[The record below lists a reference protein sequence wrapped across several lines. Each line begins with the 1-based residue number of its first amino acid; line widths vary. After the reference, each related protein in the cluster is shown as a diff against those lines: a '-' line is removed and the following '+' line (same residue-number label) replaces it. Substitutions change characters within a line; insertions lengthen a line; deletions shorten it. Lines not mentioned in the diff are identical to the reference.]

1 MILKQSKEIESKLG
15 FDSIRAQIASLCSS
29 RMGKD
34 AVDAMSFSSDY
45 NVIIRLLR
53 QTDEMLSLIK
63 SASDLPG
70 ANVYDVVPYLN
81 EIKAAGS
88 FMAADRLNA
97 LGKMLASIAEVRNFF
112 SRSDED
118 GVTPLYPELKKEF
131 ENLVS
136 FPAIEREIDRC
147 VNKFGEI
154 KDNASPE
161 LSEIRRSITAANGSI
176 ARAMRRVLD
185 RAAADGIVEKDASPT
200 MRDGRM
206 VLPVSAAMKR
216 NINGIIHDE
225 SATGKTVFI
234 EPAEVV
240 EAGNRLRELQMQER
254 REIVRILISIANL
267 IRPDIEL
274 IEDGCHSI
282 GFLDFIKAKARF
294 ANNVS
299 ASLPR
304 IEKKPEIDWFSAFHP
319 VLFLTLKEQGRSV
332 VPMNLHLDSQ
342 HRFLIISGPN
352 AGGKSV
358 ALKTVG
364 IVQYMMQCG
373 VLPTLYDNSHMGI
386 FDNILVDIG
395 DEQSMENDLST
406 YSSHLRNMK
415 EFLRSSGPATLV
427 LADEMGSG
435 TEPQIGGALAQSILF
450 RLGESG
456 CFGIVTTHYQN
467 LKTFADETPGFIN
480 GAMLYDRQHLRPTFQ
495 LSVGNPGSSFAIE
508 IARNIGLPS
517 EVIDMAKEL
526 VGSDYVN
533 SDKYLLD
540 IARDRKYW
548 SNKRQSIKEKE
559 QHLDKL
565 LEKYEDTASDLKQKR
580 AEILKDAR
588 EEAQEIL
595 KSANARLEK
604 AIRDIK
610 NAEAEKERTRQIRRE
625 LEDYKESLKEPVE
638 DKAVPDALKPLK
650 HKSKKSRD
658 ESSKKNKTVATK
670 IELAVGNWVKMDG
683 SGSPGQIMS
692 IKGKKAE
699 VAFGPLRTTVD
710 ISRLSETQKPKQSA
724 AAQSLSV
731 SGQTSEDSRRRQ
743 LNFKNEIDV
752 RGMRADEALQAVT
765 YFLDDAVQFSAGK
778 VRILHGTGHGI
789 LKTLIREQLRVNP
802 NVISFH
808 DEDVRFGGAGI
819 TIVNLS

>member
-1 MILKQSKEIESKLG
+1 MIYPKELESKLN
-15 FDSIRAQIASLCSS
+15 FDVIRAHLSSLCSS

-34 AVDAMSFSSDY
+34 AVESMSFSSDRD
-45 NVIIRLLR
+45 IIIKLLR
-53 QTDEMLSLIK
+53 QTDEMLSLLK
-63 SASDLPG
+63 SGSDLPG
-70 ANVYDVVPYLN
+70 ANIYDVVPYLN
-81 EIKAAGS
+81 EIKASGS
-88 FMAADRLNA
+88 FMSAERLNA
-97 LGKMLASIAEVRNFF
+97 LGKMLMSISEVRTFF

-118 GVTPLYPELKKEF
+118 GVKPLYPELKKEF

-136 FPAIEREIDRC
+136 FPSIEREIERC
-147 VNKFGEI
+147 INKFGEV

-161 LSEIRRSITAANGSI
+161 LSEIRRSIGAANGSI

-185 RAAADGIVEKDASPT
+185 KAAAEGIIDKDVAPAV
-200 MRDGRM
+200 RDGRM

-216 NINGIIHDE
+216 RVNGIVHDE

-254 REIVRILISIANL
+254 REIIRILIGIADV
-267 IRPDIEL
+267 IRPEIDL
-274 IEDGCHSI
+274 IEEGCLSL
-282 GFLDFIKAKARF
+282 GYLDFIKAKAHF
-294 ANNVS
+294 ANLVGGV
-299 ASLPR
+299 LPH
-304 IEKKPEIDWFSAFHP
+304 IEKKPEIDWFNAYHP
-319 VLFLTLKEQGRSV
+319 VLFMALTQQNRSV
-332 VPMNLHLDSQ
+332 VPLNLHLDSEQ
-342 HRFLIISGPN
+342 RILIISGPN

-373 VLPTLYDNSHMGI
+373 LLPSLYDNSHMGI
-386 FDNILVDIG
+386 FENILVDLG

-415 EFLRSSGPATLV
+415 VFLRYAGPSTLI

-435 TEPQIGGALAQSILF
+435 TEPQIGGALAQSILY

-467 LKTFADETPGFIN
+467 LKTFADETSGFVN

-517 EVIDMAKEL
+517 EVIDMAKDL

-565 LEKYEDTASDLKQKR
+565 LEKYEDTASDLKMKR

-588 EEAQEIL
+588 EEAREIL
-595 KSANARLEK
+595 KTANARLEK

-610 NAEAEKERTRQIRRE
+610 NAEAEKEQTRKIRRE
-625 LEDYKESLKEPVE
+625 LEDYKESLKDPVE
-638 DKAVPDALKPLK
+638 EKTIPDALKPLR
-650 HKSKKSRD
+650 HKSRKSKER
-658 ESSKKNKTVATK
+658 SSSDNKALQQKAV
-670 IELAVGNWVKMDG
+670 LAEGDWVKMDG
-683 SGSPGQIMS
+683 SGSTGQIIS
-692 IKGKKAE
+692 IEGKKAE
-699 VAFGPLRTTVD
+699 VAFGALRTSVEL
-710 ISRLSETQKPKQSA
+710 SRLSSAQKPKQTA
-724 AAQSLSV
+724 ASQSLSV
-731 SGQTSEDSRRRQ
+731 SGSTSEDSRRRQ

-752 RGMRADEALQAVT
+752 RGMRADEAIQAVT

-802 NVISFH
+802 NVTSYH

-819 TIVNLS
+819 TIVHLS

>member
-1 MILKQSKEIESKLG
+1 MLYPNDIESKLG
-15 FDSIRAQIASLCSS
+15 FDFIRAEVSRLCSS

-34 AVDAMSFSSDY
+34 AVQAMSFSSDY
-45 NVIIRLLR
+45 NTVLRLLR
-53 QTDEMLSLIK
+53 QTSEMLSLIR

-81 EIKAAGS
+81 EIKASGS

-97 LGKMLASIAEVRNFF
+97 LGKMLASISEVRNFF

-131 ENLVS
+131 EGLVS
-136 FPAIEREIDRC
+136 FPSIEREIDRC

-161 LSEIRRSITAANGSI
+161 LSEIRRSISAANGSI

-185 RAAADGIVEKDASPT
+185 RAAAEGVVDKDAAPT

-216 NINGIIHDE
+216 SINGIIHDE

-240 EAGNRLRELQMQER
+240 EAGNHLRELQMQER

-274 IEDGCHSI
+274 IEEGCLSI
-282 GFLDFIKAKARF
+282 GYLDFIKAKAMF
-294 ANNVS
+294 ANNVD

-304 IEKKPEIDWFSAFHP
+304 IEKKPEIDWFNAFHP
-319 VLFLTLKEQGRSV
+319 VLYLTLKQQDRKV
-332 VPMNLHLDSQ
+332 VPLNLHLEGER
-342 HRFLIISGPN
+342 RFLIISGPN

-373 VLPTLYDNSHMGI
+373 MLPTLYDNSHMGI
-386 FDNILVDIG
+386 FENILVDLG

-415 EFLRSSGPATLV
+415 MFLRNSGPSTLV

-435 TEPQIGGALAQSILF
+435 TEPQIGGALAQSILY

-456 CFGIVTTHYQN
+456 CFGVVTTHYQN
-467 LKTFADETPGFIN
+467 LKTFADETSGFVN

-508 IARNIGLPS
+508 IARNIGLPA

-588 EEAQEIL
+588 EEAREIL
-595 KSANARLEK
+595 KTANARLEK

-625 LEDYKESLKEPVE
+625 LEDYKESLKEPAE
-638 DKAVPDALKPLK
+638 EKSVPEALKPLK
-650 HKSKKSRD
+650 HKSKKSRE
-658 ESSKKNKTVATK
+658 ESSKKNKPIAEK
-670 IELAVGNWVKMDG
+670 PELSAGDWVKMDG
-683 SGSPGQIMS
+683 SGSAGQIIS
-692 IKGKKAE
+692 IQGKKAE

-710 ISRLSETQKPKQSA
+710 LSRLSTTQKPKQSA
-724 AAQSLSV
+724 ASQTLTV
-731 SGQTSEDSRRRQ
+731 SSQTSEDSRRRQ

-752 RGMRADEALQAVT
+752 RGMRADEAIQAVT
-765 YFLDDAVQFSAGK
+765 YFLDDAVQFSASK

-802 NVISFH
+802 NVTSYH

>member
-1 MILKQSKEIESKLG
+1 MLYPHDIESKLG
-15 FDSIRAQIASLCSS
+15 FDSIRAEVSRLCVS

-34 AVDAMSFSSDY
+34 AVQAMSFSSDY
-45 NVIIRLLR
+45 DIVIRLLR
-53 QTDEMLSLIK
+53 QTSEMLSLIR
-63 SASDLPG
+63 SGSDLPG
-70 ANVYDVVPYLN
+70 SNVYDVVPYLN
-81 EIKAAGS
+81 EIKASGS

-97 LGKMLASIAEVRNFF
+97 LGKMLASISEVRNFF

-118 GVTPLYPELKKEF
+118 GVTPLYPELKREF
-131 ENLVS
+131 EGLVS
-136 FPAIEREIDRC
+136 FPAIEREIGRC

-161 LSEIRRSITAANGSI
+161 LAEIRRNINAANGSI

-185 RAAADGIVEKDASPT
+185 RAAAEGIVEKDAAPS

-216 NINGIIHDE
+216 KVNGIVHDE

-254 REIVRILISIANL
+254 REIIRILISIADV
-267 IRPDIEL
+267 IRPEIDIIAECCL
-274 IEDGCHSI
+274 SI
-282 GFLDFIKAKARF
+282 GYLDFIKAKALY
-294 ANNVS
+294 ADKVDGV
-299 ASLPR
+299 LPN
-304 IEKKPEIDWFSAFHP
+304 IEKSPEIDWFHAFHP
-319 VLFLTLKEQGRSV
+319 VLFLTLMQQGRSV
-332 VPMNLHLDSQ
+332 VPMNLHLDREK
-342 HRFLIISGPN
+342 RFLVISGPN

-373 VLPTLYDNSHMGI
+373 LLPTLYDNSHMGL
-386 FDNILVDIG
+386 FESILVDIG

-415 EFLRSSGPATLV
+415 AFLRYAGPGSLL

-435 TEPQIGGALAQSILF
+435 TEPQIGGALAQSILY
-450 RLGESG
+450 RIGESG
-456 CFGIVTTHYQN
+456 SFGVVTTHYQN
-467 LKTFADETPGFIN
+467 LKGFADETSGFVN

-508 IARNIGLPS
+508 IARNIGLPV
-517 EVIDMAKEL
+517 EVIDMAKDL

-540 IARDRKYW
+540 IARDRRYW

-559 QHLDKL
+559 QHLDQL
-565 LEKYEDTASDLKQKR
+565 LEKYESTASDLKTKR

-588 EEAQEIL
+588 EEAREIL

-625 LEDYKESLKEPVE
+625 LEDYKDSLKEPLE
-638 DKAVPDALKPLK
+638 EKLVPDALKPLR
-650 HKSKKSRD
+650 HKSKKSK
-658 ESSKKNKTVATK
+658 EEAAAKKKAVSEKKA
-670 IELAVGNWVKMDG
+670 ELAVGDWVKMDS

-692 IKGKKAE
+692 IEGKKAE
-699 VAFGPLRTTVD
+699 VAFGPLRTMVAL
-710 ISRLSETQKPKQSA
+710 SRLSSTQKPKQSA
-724 AAQSLSV
+724 ASQTLSV
-731 SGQTSEDSRRRQ
+731 SSRTSEDSRRRQ

-752 RGMRADEALQAVT
+752 RGMRADEAIQAVT
-765 YFLDDAVQFSAGK
+765 YFLDDAVQFSAAK

-802 NVISFH
+802 NVTSYH

>member
-1 MILKQSKEIESKLG
+1 MIYPSDFESKIG
-15 FDSIRAQIASLCSS
+15 FDAVRVEIARLCSS

-34 AVDAMSFSSDY
+34 AVEAMPFSSDY
-45 NVIIRLLR
+45 DEVRTRLL
-53 QTDEMLSLIK
+53 QTDEMLGLIR
-63 SASDLPG
+63 SGADMPG
-70 ANVYDVVPYLN
+70 AVVLDVVPYLN
-81 EIKAAGS
+81 EIRVSGS
-88 FMAADRLNA
+88 FMAADRLHA
-97 LGKMLASIAEVRNFF
+97 LGRMLASIDEVRRFF
-112 SRSDED
+112 SRTREGGD
-118 GVTPLYPELKKEF
+118 VPIYPELKREF
-131 ENLVS
+131 EDLVS
-136 FPAIEREIDRC
+136 FPLIEKEIDRC
-147 VNKFGEI
+147 INRFGEV

-161 LSEIRRSITAANGSI
+161 LSEIRRSIGAANGSI

-185 RAAADGIVEKDASPT
+185 RAAADGVVDKDASPT

-216 NINGIIHDE
+216 KLNGIVHDE

-254 REIVRILISIANL
+254 REIVHILISIADI
-267 IRPDIEL
+267 IRPEIDL
-274 IEDGCHSI
+274 IEECCLSLGY
-282 GFLDFIKAKARF
+282 LDFIKAKAQYALSVDACMPHLER
-294 ANNVS
+294 
-299 ASLPR
+299 
-304 IEKKPEIDWFSAFHP
+304 KCEIDWFHASHP
-319 VLFLTLKEQGRSV
+319 VLLLTLRQQGRDV
-332 VPMNLHLDSQ
+332 VPLNLHLDKKN
-342 HRFLIISGPN
+342 RFLIISGPN

-364 IVQYMMQCG
+364 IVQYMAQCG
-373 VLPTLYDNSHMGI
+373 VLPTLYDNSHMGV
-386 FDNILVDIG
+386 FESILVDLG

-415 EFLRSSGPATLV
+415 VFLRNAGPSTIV

-435 TEPQIGGALAQSILF
+435 TEPQIGGALAQAILQ
-450 RLGESG
+450 RLGVSG

-467 LKTFADETPGFIN
+467 LKTFADDTDGFVN

-508 IARNIGLPS
+508 IARNIGLPAD
-517 EVIDMAKEL
+517 VIDRAKEI

-548 SNKRQSIKEKE
+548 SNKRQSIREKE
-559 QHLDKL
+559 AHLDSL
-565 LEKYEDTASDLKQKR
+565 LEKYEDTASDLKSRR

-588 EEAQEIL
+588 EEARDIL
-595 KSANARLEK
+595 KNANARLEK

-625 LEDYKESLKEPVE
+625 LEDYKESLKEPLE
-638 DKAVPDALKPLK
+638 HMKTPDSLKPLK
-650 HKSKKSRD
+650 HKSRRSQAEGKEKKKALSILP
-658 ESSKKNKTVATK
+658 V
-670 IELAVGNWVKMDG
+670 ELAVNDYVKMDG
-683 SGSPGQIMS
+683 AGSAGRIIS
-692 IKGKKAE
+692 IQGKKAE
-699 VAFGPLRTTVD
+699 VAFGALRTMVEL
-710 ISRLSETQKPKQSA
+710 SRLSRADRPKQTVA
-724 AAQSLSV
+724 TQTFSV
-731 SGQTSEDSRRRQ
+731 SSQTNADSRARQ

-752 RGMRADEALQAVT
+752 RGMRADEAIQAVT
-765 YFLDDAVQFSAGK
+765 YFMDDAVQFNAGK

-789 LKTLIREQLRVNP
+789 LKTLIREQLRINP
-802 NVISFH
+802 NVLSFA

-819 TIVNLS
+819 TVVDLN